1 MTRLLL
7 LLIGIAIGVG
17 AMFALELPDR
27 ATVRPP
33 SLDDDDDAPMRVNRA
48 GAVPRIE
55 LTAAEIILADIAV
68 GHLDPA
74 RVSAEQR
81 AVGRVANGADVL
93 ALLRDLRSA
102 RVLADA
108 QQAVVDTLRARLQ
121 HLRALKA
128 RGEITVSKEL
138 AALEVEYG
146 RELNVRAE
154 HATRIAS
161 MRTALLARWGP
172 DIADLAAREPAR
184 LTPLEDGRAHLV
196 EFSATTAPPP
206 TVFAAAGEQRSSA
219 VPVEVLGAAATT
231 LGVAQGASYLGLSYD
246 EELRVGMSLTVWIPQ
261 STGDIEG
268 LLLPAAAIVWHR
280 GQQWYY
286 VVSGPGHFER
296 RRLDA
301 GYAHALG
308 VVLSAAEAPS
318 AEVVLRGSQ
327 LLLAEEFRGEIPE
340 EDDD

>member
-7 LLIGIAIGVG
+7 LILGVAIGVG
-17 AMFALELPDR
+17 AMYALELADR
-27 ATVRPP
+27 APARPP
-33 SLDDDDDAPMRVNRA
+33 GLDDDDAPMRVNRA

-55 LTAAEIILADIAV
+55 LTAAEIALADIAV
-68 GHLDPA
+68 GRLEPV
-74 RVSAEQR
+74 RVTPEQL

-108 QQAVVDTLRARLQ
+108 QRAVADTLRARLQ
-121 HLRALKA
+121 HLRALQA
-128 RGEITVSKEL
+128 RGEITVAKEL

-146 RELNVRAE
+146 RELNARAA
-154 HATRIAS
+154 HTTQIAS
-161 MRTALLARWGP
+161 LRTALLARWGTG
-172 DIADLAAREPAR
+172 IAELAAREPAR
-184 LTPLEDGRAHLV
+184 LAALEDGRAHLV
-196 EFSATTAPPP
+196 EFSATTAPPA
-206 TVFAAAGEQRSSA
+206 TVFAAAGEQRA
-219 VPVEVLGAAATT
+219 GAAPVVVIGAAATT
-231 LGVAQGASYLGLSYD
+231 LGATQGASYFGLSRD
-246 EELRVGMSLTVWIPQ
+246 EGLRVGMSLTVWIPQ
-261 STGDIEG
+261 PAGDIDG

-286 VVSGPGHFER
+286 VASAPGHFER

-301 GYAHALG
+301 GHPHPLG
-308 VVLSAAEAPS
+308 VVLSADEAPS
-318 AEVVLRGSQ
+318 VEVVLRGGQ